1 MIEVRA
7 KGGGSNLNAPPMPRA
22 ILPGAVSSPLTRS
35 VDRHDV
41 TNATVIDEIAD
52 GIYRIAKHLDGFG
65 SATGVDV
72 CQFVVDAE
80 EPLLVHTGMRD
91 MFGDVLAACSRIHAI
106 ERFRWLTFSH
116 VEGDECGAIN
126 EFLGAATRAHVVF
139 STVGCAATVDGLAVR
154 RPVRLDDGETLD
166 LGGRRIR
173 AIATPH
179 VPHNWEAQLLY
190 EEVTGT
196 LFCSDLLAQAGR
208 TAALTTDLGVVER
221 AAATRVSLASAP
233 PGPAVPDTLRE
244 LAKLEPSTLAAM
256 HGSSLNG
263 DGGAAFRLLADHY
276 DGASRLR

>member
-1 MIEVRA
+1 M
-7 KGGGSNLNAPPMPRA
+7 
-22 ILPGAVSSPLTRS
+22 
-35 VDRHDV
+35 
-41 TNATVIDEIAD
+41 TNATVVEEIAD

-91 MFGDVLAACSRIHAI
+91 MFGDVLAACSRIRAV

-154 RPVRLDDGETLD
+154 RPLRLDDG
-166 LGGRRIR
+166 
-173 AIATPH
+173 
-179 VPHNWEAQLLY
+179 LY

-221 AAATRVSLASAP
+221 AEGTHVSLASAP

-244 LAKLEPSTLAAM
+244 LAKLEPSTLAVM

-263 DGGAAFRLLADHY
+263 EGAAALRLLADHY
-276 DGASRLR
+276 EGAYRSR